1 MEQDR
6 TTSATTQALAQG
18 RPSAGGQSRVS
29 GRHSLGLAQRGE
41 MEGFA
46 EGFSIFGHLLAASA
60 RLGKGRSVA
69 QDLARVPGR
78 AGRKRPAR
86 LERDLQR
93 RQLCSGKKRG
103 ACVGKTKRG
112 KGTKWMVVVDGQG
125 VPLGK
130 HLASA
135 SPNEVTLIE
144 PTLASIA
151 VPRKGRIGR
160 PRSKPQ
166 RLIYDKAAD
175 SDPLRKRLKK
185 RGIDLICPHRS
196 NRIKPKLQDGRKL
209 RRYRRRWKMERTF
222 AWLGNFRR
230 LVVRYERDIRMY
242 SAFFHVACLMIT
254 LRQF

>member
-1 MEQDR
+1 MIHLVGERSRHGQEGTNRRTMGKDR
-6 TTSATTQALAQG
+6 TAPAAAPAIAQRWPPARG
-18 RPSAGGQSRVS
+18 ESCLP
-29 GRHSLGLAQRGE
+29 GRHLVGSAQRRA

-46 EGFSIFGHLLAASA
+46 EGFSLSCHLLASPA
-60 RLGKGRSVA
+60 RLGRSRPVA

-78 AGRKRPAR
+78 VGRKRPTR

-144 PTLASIA
+144 PTLATVA
-151 VPRKGRIGR
+151 VPRPGRIGR
-160 PRSKPQ
+160 PRNKPQ
-166 RLIYDKAAD
+166 RLIYDKSAD

-185 RGIDLICPHRS
+185 RGIELICPHRT
-196 NRIKPKLQDGRKL
+196 NRIKPKMQD
-209 RRYRRRWKMERTF
+209 
-222 AWLGNFRR
+222 
-230 LVVRYERDIRMY
+230 
-242 SAFFHVACLMIT
+242 
-254 LRQF
+254 